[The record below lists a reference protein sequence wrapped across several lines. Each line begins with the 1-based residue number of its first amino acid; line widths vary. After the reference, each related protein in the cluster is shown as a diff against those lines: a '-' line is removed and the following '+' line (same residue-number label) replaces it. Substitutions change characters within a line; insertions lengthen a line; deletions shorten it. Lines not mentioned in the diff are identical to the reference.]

1 VKYPYCFHVDDKF
14 NQQAIAAAERGLPDF
29 IQDCGNEP
37 IDAFRGSGRRRGGVA
52 FGGMGLHHVLIPN
65 PTKSIKSQ
73 RGDTHPDNGNIE

>member
-1 VKYPYCFHVDDKF
+1 MLTISSTSKPLLLQ
-14 NQQAIAAAERGLPDF
+14 NAACPISFRTAVTNRSMLSGEAVAEG
-29 IQDCGNEP
+29 
-37 IDAFRGSGRRRGGVA
+37 GGVA